1 MMTTAL
7 TVLHYFYP
15 QYSNNHKAKLL
26 HSPTL
31 FLLSA
36 LLLIFQLFIQ
46 SLSHANIKILGYAAN
61 ISPSEVINLTNQ
73 KRVEAG
79 LPALEYSAPLTQAAK
94 AKGEHMIAQDYWAHV
109 APDGTDPWSFFL
121 NSGYK
126 YRYAG
131 ENLARDFTN
140 PSSAVDAWMASP
152 SHRENML
159 SGKYKEIG
167 IAVVEGDL
175 AGTDTT
181 LIVQLFGTQLS
192 DTSTSVPLA
201 LAQPQ
206 ATAAPTK
213 LPIATLSVTPTV
225 AALVPAIEVTPVI
238 SEFPEENFKVGE
250 SSQNINKGF
259 SLLLSPFDT
268 TRSVSLAVVL
278 LLLVVMVADAF
289 IVYRKK
295 IPRVSGRF
303 FAHFAFLGMILAIII
318 IVKAGEIL

>member
-46 SLSHANIKILGYAAN
+46 SLSHSNIKILGYAAN

-140 PSSAVDAWMASP
+140 PTSAVDAWMASP

-167 IAVVEGDL
+167 IGVVEGDM
-175 AGTDTT
+175 AGVDTT
-181 LIVQLFGTQLS
+181 IIVQFFGTKYADSLP
-192 DTSTSVPLA
+192 VAPV
-201 LAQPQ
+201 AQ
-206 ATAAPTK
+206 TK
-213 LPIATLSVTPTV
+213 SATPT
-225 AALVPAIEVTPVI
+225 PQP
-238 SEFPEENFKVGE
+238 K
-250 SSQNINKGF
+250 
-259 SLLLSPFDT
+259 
-268 TRSVSLAVVL
+268 AVVL
-278 LLLVVMVADAF
+278 ATPIPTFSPVGTTALSTPKPILISPFNTTKNVSLVIVGVLLGVLVIDGLVTSRRRIVRIGGRSVDAL
-289 IVYRKK
+289 
-295 IPRVSGRF
+295 
-303 FAHFAFLGMILAIII
+303 AFLGMILAVGLIF
-318 IVKAGEIL
+318 KAGQVL

>member
-15 QYSNNHKAKLL
+15 QYSNNQKAKLL

-152 SHRENML
+152 SQ
-159 SGKYKEIG
+159 K
-167 IAVVEGDL
+167 VEL
-175 AGTDTT
+175 
-181 LIVQLFGTQLS
+181 LKSYPFLPNLLQ
-192 DTSTSVPLA
+192 
-201 LAQPQ
+201 QPQ
-206 ATAAPTK
+206 YRSLCICQTTYF
-213 LPIATLSVTPTV
+213 LY
-225 AALVPAIEVTPVI
+225 
-238 SEFPEENFKVGE
+238 G
-250 SSQNINKGF
+250 KGMP
-259 SLLLSPFDT
+259 SKRQRP
-268 TRSVSLAVVL
+268 
-278 LLLVVMVADAF
+278 
-289 IVYRKK
+289 K
-295 IPRVSGRF
+295 
-303 FAHFAFLGMILAIII
+303 
-318 IVKAGEIL
+318 